1 MPNPT
6 TTTKK
11 PSPLSLLA
19 LHTLHFL
26 VLCTWFSTSSAK
38 ATSYN
43 VVDFGAK
50 PDGATDATAAFL
62 SAWNKACS
70 SNKPAGIHVPQGRF
84 LIARAVTFHGQC
96 ANRAISITIR
106 GTLVAPSQYT
116 FVGNSL
122 YWLTFDQVSG
132 VSIHGGVLDARG
144 SFLWDCKYK
153 ATPNCPIGAAT
164 LGFTNSE
171 HIVITGLTSLNSQLV
186 HILINACHN
195 VKMHGVK
202 LMADG
207 NSPNTD
213 GIHVKFSTD
222 VTILAPRI
230 RTGDDCISVGPGCR
244 NLWVEDVACG
254 PGHGISIG
262 SLGWDLDEP
271 GVKNVT
277 VRKAT
282 FSKTQN
288 GFRIKSWGRP
298 SSGFVEDVHFEH
310 ATMSDV
316 QNPIIIDQHYC
327 PFRNGCPSQAS
338 GVKISDISYK
348 DIHGTSAT
356 QVAVKFDCSSEQ
368 PCERITLEDIRFTYK
383 INKAPQAL
391 CNHAGGTTLGIV
403 QPGSCF

>member
-62 SAWNKACS
+62 SAWKKACS

-153 ATPNCPIGAAT
+153 ATPNCPIGAAVCYMHAQIFLST
-164 LGFTNSE
+164 HT
-171 HIVITGLTSLNSQLV
+171 HIYIY
-186 HILINACHN
+186 
-195 VKMHGVK
+195 
-202 LMADG
+202 
-207 NSPNTD
+207 
-213 GIHVKFSTD
+213 
-222 VTILAPRI
+222 
-230 RTGDDCISVGPGCR
+230 
-244 NLWVEDVACG
+244 E
-254 PGHGISIG
+254 
-262 SLGWDLDEP
+262 
-271 GVKNVT
+271 
-277 VRKAT
+277 
-282 FSKTQN
+282 
-288 GFRIKSWGRP
+288 
-298 SSGFVEDVHFEH
+298 
-310 ATMSDV
+310 
-316 QNPIIIDQHYC
+316 
-327 PFRNGCPSQAS
+327 
-338 GVKISDISYK
+338 
-348 DIHGTSAT
+348 
-356 QVAVKFDCSSEQ
+356 
-368 PCERITLEDIRFTYK
+368 
-383 INKAPQAL
+383 
-391 CNHAGGTTLGIV
+391 
-403 QPGSCF
+403 